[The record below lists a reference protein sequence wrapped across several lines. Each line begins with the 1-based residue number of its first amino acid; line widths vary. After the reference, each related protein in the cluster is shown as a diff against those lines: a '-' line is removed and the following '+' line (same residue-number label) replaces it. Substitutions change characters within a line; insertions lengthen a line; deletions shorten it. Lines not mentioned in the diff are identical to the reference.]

1 MLDPRVLA
9 LLERM
14 QFERR
19 ARRPMGG
26 APGGMFAGVGAGKP
40 PMFTQPYFPG
50 GPPMMGVQ
58 PYFPGKPPLMATQ
71 PYFPAMPGGLL
82 GMGPQ

>member
-14 QFERR
+14 QFERL

-40 PMFTQPYFPG
+40 PMFTQPFFPG
-50 GPPMMGVQ
+50 APGTPPI
-58 PYFPGKPPLMATQ
+58 ATQ
-71 PYFPAMPGGLL
+71 PYFPSPPMATRLFSPAMPGGLL
-82 GMGPQ
+82 SFGG